1 MRSVWPA
8 APTLS
13 KYLLAHQRWWHP
25 SRRPIACSD
34 LLCSHPDIH
43 SLHLG
48 VDQRSRGRR
57 RDIDPSQILKASLEL
72 VSESVKPFSCYLDIF
87 QNSEARVFD
96 NCPPNYHRKVETP
109 TAHIECPLD
118 VCHLRRTSYLS
129 QPQNLGC
136 SLIFHLL
143 SSVTALA
150 VRTPTISWITKEQV
164 VDIGSSVQL
173 ECSVQYSLDYPVL
186 WIKRGSDET
195 QDLPISSGPT
205 LILREPRYSLRH
217 DTGSSTYI
225 LQIKDLQESD
235 GGEYLCQVLISR
247 TNRVTASVHLLV
259 RRPPYILDNSTRT
272 VVVSDG
278 DSVKLECYAGG
289 VPIPSISWRRENNA
303 ILPTGGSIFKGN
315 ILMIPSVRKD
325 DRGTYY
331 CIADNGVSR
340 GDRRN
345 INVEVQFAPVVE
357 ATRPRVYQA
366 MQYDMDLECHVEAY
380 PPAAIVWIYRQEA
393 IVNNRDYRVS
403 QFTTADEFTDTTLRV
418 ITIEQNQFGNYTCRA
433 TNKLGQSSASVTLI
447 GGHAPQCRSAAP
459 ARLLGGLHLDPQR
472 PCPVELCSELVFG
485 AEHQVSR
492 PTGAFRS
499 HNQLE

>member
-1 MRSVWPA
+1 MIA
-8 APTLS
+8 A
-13 KYLLAHQRWWHP
+13 
-25 SRRPIACSD
+25 
-34 LLCSHPDIH
+34 
-43 SLHLG
+43 
-48 VDQRSRGRR
+48 V
-57 RDIDPSQILKASLEL
+57 L
-72 VSESVKPFSCYLDIF
+72 VLFLT
-87 QNSEARVFD
+87 
-96 NCPPNYHRKVETP
+96 H
-109 TAHIECPLD
+109 
-118 VCHLRRTSYLS
+118 
-129 QPQNLGC
+129 
-136 SLIFHLL
+136 
-143 SSVTALA
+143 TALA
-150 VRTPTISWITKEQV
+150 VRTPTISWITKEQI

-173 ECSVQYSLDYPVL
+173 ECSVQYSVDYPVL
-186 WIKRGSDET
+186 WIKKGSDET

-247 TNRVTASVHLLV
+247 TNRVTATVNLLV

-289 VPIPSISWRRENNA
+289 VPTPSISWRRENNA

-315 ILMIPSVRKD
+315 ILMIPSVRKE

-380 PPAAIVWIYRQEA
+380 PPAAIVWIFRQES

-433 TNKLGQSSASVTLI
+433 TNKLGQSSATVTLI
-447 GGHAPQCRSAAP
+447 ESMTPVCPPACGHLNFSSGVPLAPYVALMLLAA
-459 ARLLGGLHLDPQR
+459 LGVYVVRRQ
-472 PCPVELCSELVFG
+472 PVVL
-485 AEHQVSR
+485 
-492 PTGAFRS
+492 
-499 HNQLE
+499 